1 MLWAPAPEQQAHGPS
16 LPRDTAACRLGSKPR
31 KGLCAP
37 GCPTG
42 ALGVSATP
50 TPPSGTWECPGQVAV
65 TGPHSPRLPGSCSA
79 AEDGSP
85 GSPAVGAQRSH
96 ARGFGGA
103 TAAAPRKRGRPPA
116 ASIAAGAAGDS
127 MCLFLLCAL
136 EVLPGS
142 SSARARA
149 QLTWSPEQLTS
160 QLPLGWGSQAPAPPT
175 FDVSALLSPQE
186 RTFLLLLPLH
196 LPTWEPGTGPRCGF
210 PGAQGGV
217 GLGLPSPG
225 GHSPAVP
232 TACPRIALF
241 PVRPRETHTP
251 SPSALLASQE
261 ALPQVGRAGQAPLC

>member
-1 MLWAPAPEQQAHGPS
+1 MLSVHTPV
-16 LPRDTAACRLGSKPR
+16 GSEE
-31 KGLCAP
+31 
-37 GCPTG
+37 
-42 ALGVSATP
+42 
-50 TPPSGTWECPGQVAV
+50 PP
-65 TGPHSPRLPGSCSA
+65 
-79 AEDGSP
+79 
-85 GSPAVGAQRSH
+85 
-96 ARGFGGA
+96 
-103 TAAAPRKRGRPPA
+103 AAAPRKRGRPPA

-160 QLPLGWGSQAPAPPT
+160 QLPLWGGGLRPLPLPLLTSVPC
-175 FDVSALLSPQE
+175 SALRSAPSSSSSPCTS
-186 RTFLLLLPLH
+186 R
-196 LPTWEPGTGPRCGF
+196 TWEPGTGPRCGF

-225 GHSPAVP
+225 GHSPAVL

-241 PVRPRETHTP
+241 PVRPHETHTP